1 MLTAL
6 DSEVESDPQS
16 EEEVQEAHLRSA
28 TCEDINDV
36 STIDADS
43 LKDEE
48 PQPEYFPEEK
58 REWVGEG

>member
-6 DSEVESDPQS
+6 DSEAESDPQS
-16 EEEVQEAHLRSA
+16 EEEEQEAHSRSA
-28 TCEDINDV
+28 SCEDANDV

-48 PQPEYFPEEK
+48 SQPDCFPEEK